1 MDQYDVCIIGGGPA
15 GYAAAMRAIDYGKK
29 VVLIEKGKL
38 GGAGLY
44 DGALTSKTMWEFSQ
58 NVLTAR
64 KQIDSSNLRLDVQWP
79 DFIKTVNEAI
89 FDRSFQLSCHLK
101 ILQEEEKNHLFKMER
116 GTASLIDKNT
126 VQITKKSKA
135 KKIKSKFIVLA
146 TGSTPRKLPNIEID
160 EKVILSSDGIGH
172 IKDFPKSMVILGA
185 GVIGCEYATI
195 FANIG
200 KTKVNIIDKQDRILP
215 FEDTDISNLISEN
228 FEKKGIEIHKESQ
241 LTRMEII
248 NGQVEYELTD
258 KDGNASIHHVEKA
271 LVSVGRIPNTKGLGL
286 EEIGVE
292 MTDRG
297 HIKDVN
303 TRSSVKNIFA
313 VGDLT
318 SHMALVNVGELEG
331 RHAIEQMFDKP
342 EPITYTNIS
351 SIMFLDPEVATVG
364 LNEQQ
369 AQALGIDYRVVKMD
383 YSCIA
388 RAIAMRKTNGFFK
401 ILVTDDENMNILGMR
416 ALGEHASSTI
426 QAVSLLIS
434 MNKGV
439 DELANLI
446 HPHPSII
453 EGIQECAR
461 MLRGNPIFKS
471 SVFNDKLQC
480 YRYCKGKTIPLDVLI
495 N

>member
-1 MDQYDVCIIGGGPA
+1 MDYYDVCIIGGGPA

-29 VVLIEKGKL
+29 VVLIEKNKL

-58 NVLTAR
+58 NVLTTR
-64 KQIDSSNLRLDVQWP
+64 KQIDSSNLRLDVQWS

-89 FDRSFQLSCHLK
+89 FERSFQLSCHLK

-116 GTASLIDKNT
+116 GTAKLLDKNT
-126 VQITKKSKA
+126 VEITKNEKSKN
-135 KKIKSKFIVLA
+135 IKSDYIVLA
-146 TGSTPRKLPNIEID
+146 TGSIPRKLPNIEID

-200 KTKVNIIDKQDRILP
+200 KTKVYIIDKQDRILP
-215 FEDTDISNLISEN
+215 FEDKDISTLISEN
-228 FEKKGIEIHKESQ
+228 FEKKDIVIHEESQ

-258 KDGNASIHHVEKA
+258 KNGNTSIHHVEKA
-271 LVSVGRIPNTKGLGL
+271 LISVGRIPNTKGLGL
-286 EEIGVE
+286 EKIGVE

-297 HIKDVN
+297 HVKDIN

-318 SHMALVNVGELEG
+318 SHTALVNVGELEG

-369 AQALGIDYRVVKMD
+369 AQALSIDYRLVKMD

-401 ILVTDDENMNILGMR
+401 ILVTDDDDMKILGMR

-480 YRYCKGKTIPLDVLI
+480 YRYYKGKSIPLDVLI